1 MSVVDWIALVLLWG
15 ASISRI
21 RSARHSFEQR
31 MLWAAFTALA
41 LSRVASAA
49 PVVAWMDTTTGTEL
63 VTLLRHVTGL
73 VSAACLL
80 AYVEAITRRDRP
92 SRGRWVWPTA
102 LSVIVLL
109 TVMFLLRGGRIYWAD
124 GATGPGETA
133 IQGRIYLAA
142 FDAWLMTCGCAAA
155 WMFAQHARFAPP
167 LLRFGLILST
177 IGNLAGVVNRGHV
190 MVVNV
195 AHLINPATTW
205 REIPALHKA
214 TFLACIVL
222 ITAGTSIPAW
232 RAGTTRLRERAELR
246 ELQPL
251 WEAIIRQYPTV
262 SLGMKGS
269 LQTRLVRRVV
279 EIQDGMLNLTSVHEP
294 PENDDP
300 AEVARWI
307 ADALKAARASQ
318 EPGVP
323 TGRIPG
329 PDLTGEEDNTGK
341 VQREA
346 AWLRQVAAQFKKIN
360 TERAAQLAP

>member
-41 LSRVASAA
+41 LSRVFSAA
-49 PVVAWMDTTTGTEL
+49 PVVAWMDTTGTEL
-63 VTLLRHVTGL
+63 ATLLRHVTGL
-73 VSAACLL
+73 LSAGCLL
-80 AYVEAITRRDRP
+80 AYVEAITRRGRP

-102 LSVIVLL
+102 LAVIVLL
-109 TVMFLLRGGRIYWAD
+109 TVMFLSRGGRIYWVD

-133 IQGRIYLAA
+133 VQGRIYLAV
-142 FDAWLMTCGCAAA
+142 FDAWLMTCGSAAA

-177 IGNLAGVVNRGHV
+177 IGNLAGVLNRGHV

-205 REIPALHKA
+205 REIPALHK
-214 TFLACIVL
+214 TSFLICIVF

-232 RAGTTRLRERAELR
+232 RAATTRWRERAELR

-251 WEAIIRQYPTV
+251 WEALIRQYPTV
-262 SLGMKGS
+262 ALGMKGS
-269 LQTRLVRRVV
+269 LHARLVRRAV
-279 EIQDGMLNLTSVHEP
+279 EIQDGMLNLTSIHEP
-294 PENDDP
+294 PEGDDP
-300 AEVARWI
+300 AEVAQWI
-307 ADALKAARASQ
+307 ARALDAARASQ

-329 PDLTGEEDNTGK
+329 PDLTGEEDSTDK
-341 VQREA
+341 VKKEA
-346 AWLRQVAAQFKKIN
+346 AWLRQVAAQFTKIN
-360 TERAAQLAP
+360 AERAGQLAL